1 MVTVV
6 TWSRS
11 SDQDIGGLLAPKL
24 LLFNNIPR
32 SRPSVET
39 IRLNPYIE
47 RYRQSWR
54 LRIPPD
60 PGETRRI
67 ERWLATA
74 RLFLA
79 VSALVAIQMDPTE
92 LGHSWAAYGLFVFYM
107 ANGILILM
115 LLRRRQQSTAAF
127 RLMVHAGDIVWP
139 ALISIFSE
147 GPRTPF
153 FLFFVF
159 VLAAA
164 AYRWGLWETLGTA
177 AAEVALLWAESF
189 VILDLSTKP
198 RIALPWPILNGL
210 HVNTVDFEPKRL
222 FMLSVYL
229 LVMGLLLGYLAEQ
242 QKHLRAE
249 KAVVTGTLSRIR
261 VEAGLTGTIEQIFR
275 EAMSMYGASRVLVAS
290 QEAHSQRVFVGELNK
305 DHRGVPSEFRWLE
318 SVSRD
323 ANTYLDDFPG
333 DVYYAAIDGD
343 RWTTLALDETG
354 HQVPVE
360 GMAPISRLRE
370 VQTFGSLITVAFLFG
385 SEWRGRIFLF
395 NPSWRG
401 EKQEELRFLL
411 DLVHQVGPAVYNVYL
426 LHRLRRRAG
435 AAERARF
442 ARELHDGAVQSLI
455 AVEMQVDVL
464 RRHADAGKPINAEL
478 GRIQGLLREE
488 VLKLRELMQQMK
500 AIEVDAQRLLGV
512 LNDSVERFQRET
524 GINARFVTDVE
535 NLDMPQR
542 VCREILRIVQE
553 GLVNVRKHSGA
564 RHVLVRLGSSLKKWN
579 LVVEDDGKGFPFTGR
594 YNRDQM
600 NEAGKGP
607 MIIMERVG
615 LIAGELTVESNP
627 GQGTRLE
634 VTVPRNEE
642 VPHEL

>member
-1 MVTVV
+1 M
-6 TWSRS
+6 
-11 SDQDIGGLLAPKL
+11 
-24 LLFNNIPR
+24 
-32 SRPSVET
+32 
-39 IRLNPYIE
+39 RLNPLVNY
-47 RYRQSWR
+47 QDSWR

-74 RLFLA
+74 RVFLA
-79 VSALVAIQMDPTE
+79 VSTLVAIRMDPTE
-92 LGHSWAAYGLFVFYM
+92 LGHSWAAYGLFVFYL

-115 LLRRRQQSTAAF
+115 LLRRRPRSTPAF
-127 RLMVHAGDIVWP
+127 RLLVHATDILWP
-139 ALISIFSE
+139 AVISIFSD

-153 FLFFVF
+153 FLFFFF

-177 AAEVALLWAESF
+177 AAEVALLWIESF
-189 VILDLSTKP
+189 VLIHVWLGPGGSASWRALLGL
-198 RIALPWPILNGL
+198 RINAG
-210 HVNTVDFEPKRL
+210 TFEPQRL
-222 FMLSVYL
+222 FMLSIYL

-261 VEAGLTGTIEQIFR
+261 VEAGLTGTIEQIFH
-275 EAMSMYGASRVLVAS
+275 ELMAMYGASRVVVAS
-290 QEAHSQRVFVGELNK
+290 QESHSQRVFVGELERAN
-305 DHRGVPSEFRWLE
+305 GLVPAEFHWLE
-318 SVSRD
+318 SGSRD
-323 ANTYLDDFPG
+323 TKTYLDDFPG
-333 DVYYAAIDGD
+333 NACYASVDGD
-343 RWTTLALDETG
+343 RWKTLALDDTG
-354 HQVPVE
+354 HAVPVANL
-360 GMAPISRLRE
+360 APISQLRA
-370 VQTFGSLITVAFLFG
+370 VQKFDSLITVAFLFG
-385 SEWRGRIFLF
+385 SEWRGRVFLF

-411 DLVHQVGPAVYNVYL
+411 DLVQQVGPAVYNVYL

-455 AVEMQVDVL
+455 AVEMQVDVV
-464 RRHADAGKPINAEL
+464 RRQAEAGRPITGEL

-500 AIEVDAQRLLGV
+500 AIDVDAQRLLGV
-512 LNDSVERFQRET
+512 LNDTVERFQRET
-524 GINARFVTDVE
+524 GIQARFVTDLE
-535 NLDMPQR
+535 SLDMPQR

-564 RHVLVRLGSSLKKWN
+564 RHALVRLAANPDKWSLT
-579 LVVEDDGKGFPFTGR
+579 LEDDGKGFPFAGR
-594 YNRDQM
+594 YNQDQM
-600 NEAGKGP
+600 EEAGKGP
-607 MIIMERVG
+607 MIIKERVS
-615 LIAGELTVESNP
+615 LIAGKLTVESNP

-634 VTVPRNEE
+634 IIVPRNEE
-642 VPHEL
+642 VPHEF

>member
-1 MVTVV
+1 M
-6 TWSRS
+6 
-11 SDQDIGGLLAPKL
+11 
-24 LLFNNIPR
+24 
-32 SRPSVET
+32 
-39 IRLNPYIE
+39 RLNPLFEHY
-47 RYRQSWR
+47 QHSWR

-74 RLFLA
+74 RVFLA
-79 VSALVAIQMDPTE
+79 VSTLVAIRMDPTE
-92 LGHSWAAYGLFVFYM
+92 LGSSWAAYGLFVFYL

-115 LLRRRQQSTAAF
+115 LLRRRQESTEGF
-127 RLMVHAGDIVWP
+127 RFLVHAGDVAWP
-139 ALISIFSE
+139 ALISIFAE

-153 FLFFVF
+153 FLFFFF

-177 AAEVALLWAESF
+177 AAEVALLWIESF
-189 VILDLSTKP
+189 VLIHFWLGP
-198 RIALPWPILNGL
+198 RGSPAWRALLGL
-210 HVNTVDFEPKRL
+210 RVNAGTFEPQRL

-242 QKHLRAE
+242 QKQLRAE
-249 KAVVTGTLSRIR
+249 KAVVTGTLSRVR
-261 VEAGLTGTIEQIFR
+261 VEAGLTGTIEQIFH
-275 EAMSMYGASRVLVAS
+275 EAMSMYGASRVVVAS
-290 QEAHSQRVFVGELNK
+290 QESHSQRVFVGELN
-305 DHRGVPSEFRWLE
+305 RSNGNVPSEFRWLE
-318 SVSRD
+318 SASRD
-323 ANTYLDDFPG
+323 AKTYLGDFPG
-333 DVYYAAIDGD
+333 DVCYASVRGD
-343 RWTTLALDETG
+343 RWTTLALDENG
-354 HQVPVE
+354 HELPVLNV
-360 GMAPISRLRE
+360 APISQLRE
-370 VQTFGSLITVAFLFG
+370 VQTFDSLITVAFLFG
-385 SEWRGRIFLF
+385 SEWRGRVFLF

-401 EKQEELRFLL
+401 EQQEELRFLL

-464 RRHADAGKPINAEL
+464 RRQADAGKPIGSEL

-500 AIEVDAQRLLGV
+500 AIDVDAQRLLGV
-512 LNDSVERFQRET
+512 LNDTVERFQRET
-524 GINARFVTDVE
+524 GIQARFVTDLE

-542 VCREILRIVQE
+542 ICREILRIVQE

-564 RHVLVRLGSSLKKWN
+564 RHALVRLGSSPEKWS
-579 LVVEDDGKGFPFTGR
+579 LTVEDDGKGFPFTGR
-594 YNRDQM
+594 YSQNQM
-600 NEAGKGP
+600 EEAGKGP
-607 MIIMERVG
+607 MIIKERVS

-634 VTVPRNEE
+634 VSVPKSGEL
-642 VPHEL
+642 PHEF

>member
-1 MVTVV
+1 M
-6 TWSRS
+6 
-11 SDQDIGGLLAPKL
+11 
-24 LLFNNIPR
+24 
-32 SRPSVET
+32 
-39 IRLNPYIE
+39 NPHVE

-74 RLFLA
+74 RVFLA
-79 VSALVAIQMDPTE
+79 ISTLVAIRMDPTE
-92 LGHSWAAYGLFVFYM
+92 LGNSWAAYGLFVFYL
-107 ANGILILM
+107 ANGILIMM
-115 LLRRRQQSTAAF
+115 LLRRRQESTAGF
-127 RLMVHAGDIVWP
+127 RLLVHAGDIAWP
-139 ALISIFSE
+139 ALISIFAE

-153 FLFFVF
+153 FLFFFF

-177 AAEVALLWAESF
+177 AAEVALLWIESF
-189 VILDLSTKP
+189 VLIHWWLGP
-198 RIALPWPILNGL
+198 RGSVTWRALLGL
-210 HVNTVDFEPKRL
+210 RINAGTFEPQRL
-222 FMLSVYL
+222 FMLSIYL

-242 QKHLRAE
+242 QKRLRAE
-249 KAVVTGTLSRIR
+249 KALVSGTLSRIR

-275 EAMSMYGASRVLVAS
+275 DSMSMYGASRVVVAS
-290 QEAHSQRVFVGELNK
+290 QESHSQRMFVGELNHE
-305 DHRGVPSEFRWLE
+305 DSRGGPSEFRWLE

-323 ANTYLDDFPG
+323 AKTYLNDFPG
-333 DVYYAAIDGD
+333 EVCYAAIDRN

-354 HQVPVE
+354 HEVPV
-360 GMAPISRLRE
+360 ASLAALSQLRE
-370 VQTFGSLITVAFLFG
+370 VQAYNSLITVAFLFG
-385 SEWRGRIFLF
+385 SEWRGRVFLF

-435 AAERARF
+435 AAERARV

-464 RRHADAGKPINAEL
+464 RRQADAGKPIGAEL

-500 AIEVDAQRLLGV
+500 AIEVDAQRLLRV
-512 LNDSVERFQRET
+512 LHDTVERFQRET
-524 GINARFVTDVE
+524 GISARFVTDVE
-535 NLDMPQR
+535 TLDMPQR

-564 RHVLVRLGSSLKKWN
+564 RHVLVRLASSPKKWN
-579 LVVEDDGKGFPFTGR
+579 LMVEDDGKGFPFAGR
-594 YNRDQM
+594 YNQEQM
-600 NEAGKGP
+600 DAAGKAP
-607 MIIMERVG
+607 MVIKERVG

-627 GQGTRLE
+627 GQGTRVE
-634 VTVPRNEE
+634 VSVPRNGE

>member
-1 MVTVV
+1 M
-6 TWSRS
+6 
-11 SDQDIGGLLAPKL
+11 
-24 LLFNNIPR
+24 
-32 SRPSVET
+32 
-39 IRLNPYIE
+39 
-47 RYRQSWR
+47 
-54 LRIPPD
+54 RIPPD

-74 RLFLA
+74 RVFLA
-79 VSALVAIQMDPTE
+79 VSTLVAIRMDPTE
-92 LGHSWAAYGLFVFYM
+92 LGNSWAAYGLFVFYL

-115 LLRRRQQSTAAF
+115 LLRRRERSTAGF
-127 RLMVHAGDIVWP
+127 RLLVHAGDIVWP
-139 ALISIFSE
+139 ALISIFAE
-147 GPRTPF
+147 GPRAPF
-153 FLFFVF
+153 YLFFFF

-177 AAEVALLWAESF
+177 AAEVALLWIERF
-189 VILDLSTKP
+189 VLVHRWFGPLGAP
-198 RIALPWPILNGL
+198 GFFGL
-210 HVNTVDFEPKRL
+210 RVNVPEFQPQRL

-249 KAVVTGTLSRIR
+249 KAVVTGTLSRVR
-261 VEAGLTGTIEQIFR
+261 VEAGLTGTIEQIFQ
-275 EAMSMYGASRVLVAS
+275 EAMSMYGASRVVVAS
-290 QEAHSQRVFVGELNK
+290 QESHSQRVFVGELEQANG
-305 DHRGVPSEFRWLE
+305 RVPSEFRWLD
-318 SVSRD
+318 SGSRD
-323 ANTYLDDFPG
+323 AKTYLDDFPG
-333 DVYYAAIDGD
+333 EVCYASVRGD
-343 RWTTLALDETG
+343 RWTTLALDDTG
-354 HQVPVE
+354 HAVPV
-360 GMAPISRLRE
+360 ANLLPISQLRDI
-370 VQTFGSLITVAFLFG
+370 QKDAQKFDSLITVAFLFG
-385 SEWRGRIFLF
+385 SEWRGRVFLF

-411 DLVHQVGPAVYNVYL
+411 DMVHQVGPAIYNVYL

-464 RRHADAGKPINAEL
+464 RRQADAGKPIGSEL

-500 AIEVDAQRLLGV
+500 AIDVDSQRLLGV
-512 LNDSVERFQRET
+512 LTDTVERFQRET
-524 GINARFVTDVE
+524 GIQARFVTDLE
-535 NLDMPQR
+535 DLDMPQR

-564 RHVLVRLGSSLKKWN
+564 RHALVRLGSSPDKWN
-579 LVVEDDGKGFPFTGR
+579 LTVEDDGKGFPFAGR
-594 YNRDQM
+594 YNQNQM
-600 NEAGKGP
+600 EEAGKGP
-607 MIIMERVG
+607 MIIKERVL

-634 VTVPRNEE
+634 ISVPRSGE
-642 VPHEL
+642 VPHEF